1 MRGAQAEPA
10 VDELIMRQEEGLE
23 RPGFRPR
30 RDRPGFRL
38 PTDRPG
44 FCLPTDRPG
53 FRPHDRL
60 G

>member
-10 VDELIMRQEEGLE
+10 ISELIMRQEEG
-23 RPGFRPR
+23 
-30 RDRPGFRL
+30 RDRPGFRPL
-38 PTDRPG
+38 RDRPG
-44 FCLPTDRPG
+44 FRPHRDRPG

>member
-10 VDELIMRQEEGLE
+10 INELIMRQEEGRD

-30 RDRPGFRL
+30 RDRPGFR
-38 PTDRPG
+38 
-44 FCLPTDRPG
+44 
-53 FRPHDRL
+53 PHDRL

>member
-1 MRGAQAEPA
+1 MRGAQAEP
-10 VDELIMRQEEGLE
+10 VINELIMRQEEGRD
-23 RPGFRPR
+23 RPGFGLRQEQ
-30 RDRPGFRL
+30 PGFRL

-44 FCLPTDRPG
+44 FRLRQEQPG